1 MATQRFLSRVGGE
14 NKSLK
19 ALVVSAGATDAGK
32 MIATNSAG
40 KLDES
45 LLPPGIGA
53 DVSIVDASEALGAG
67 DFVNLFAVG
76 GVVKARLADN
86 ASGRPANGYVTA
98 AVDADAQATVYPLDS
113 TNAELTGLTPG
124 AKYWLG
130 TAGGLIK
137 TPLDATD
144 DANVSKIDQYIG
156 IAKTATEL
164 ITTDDSYVVL

>member
-113 TNAELTGLTPG
+113 PNTALMGLTPG
-124 AKYWLG
+124 AEYWLG
-130 TAGGLIK
+130 IAGAVTD
-137 TPLDATD
+137 TPLDETLT
-144 DANVSKIDQYIG
+144 ANANKICQCLG
-156 IAKTATEL
+156 KAKSATEL
-164 ITTDDSYVVL
+164 ITNDNGYVVL